1 MKIAAGRKR
10 VTLMPS
16 QFDIAADS
24 KTALKNLEPR
34 CLSCGAFFDGDPHPN
49 RLPCHRARRTG
60 IMHVTSL

>member
-1 MKIAAGRKR
+1 M

-60 IMHVTSL
+60 I